1 MTRRITL
8 SAVRES
14 YYIDLELF
22 MSSLLWFVTPLLES
36 GENKQMQ
43 FYKKDILQELIEIN
57 CFNLHFMTLIRHFL
71 GLH

>member
-22 MSSLLWFVTPLLES
+22 MYSLLWFVTPLLES
-36 GENKQMQ
+36 GENKQMHLR
-43 FYKKDILQELIEIN
+43 KKRYFARID
-57 CFNLHFMTLIRHFL
+57 
-71 GLH
+71 